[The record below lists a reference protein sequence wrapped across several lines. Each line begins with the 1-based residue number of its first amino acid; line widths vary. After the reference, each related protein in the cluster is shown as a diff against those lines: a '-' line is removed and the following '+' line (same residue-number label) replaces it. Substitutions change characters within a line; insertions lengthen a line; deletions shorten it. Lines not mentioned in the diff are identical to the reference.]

1 MIKEKS
7 DNITII
13 DNDDYSKPN
22 FLISAKYKSSLM
34 ANKVLAISLSRLQ
47 EAEDSKDGVLI
58 SDIKASEI
66 KKLVGGN
73 QGSFYRTLEKT
84 AREMTGRTIG
94 ISDPESHMFA
104 YTAVITQA
112 VYAKGIFRIEYNR
125 HLTKY
130 LKEIK
135 RNFTRLKLSVM
146 LTFQNVYAF
155 RLYEI
160 LKSEAYPRTYR
171 QKGTNI
177 YIKRFSIA
185 ELRFL
190 LGVANAELNVVQSI
204 LSDKKNPDYEKAY
217 EKTPE
222 KVMDTWSD
230 LKRYALDPA
239 VREINHISDISVEYA
254 TSRSGYGGKV
264 DHVEFKIILNGE
276 DEEITD
282 KTLDDTEILAEDDAI
297 DQTYELF
304 KGALKMKDVRSIV
317 KEAGCDFVKIRNAYE
332 VLSSQHDVNNITGFM
347 IKAIQEG
354 YQKVPKKNPGGNQF
368 YLEEQADYGDMDSF
382 EKKILANGSYE
393 QQTLMEGI

>member
-1 MIKEKS
+1 MIKEKNE
-7 DNITII
+7 NITII

-34 ANKVLAISLSRLQ
+34 ANKVLAIALSRLQ

-66 KKLVGGN
+66 KNMVGGN
-73 QGSFYRTLEKT
+73 KGSFYKTLEKT

-94 ISDPESHMFA
+94 ISDPESHMFS

-112 VYAKGIFRIEYNR
+112 VYSKGVFRIEYNR

-146 LTFQNVYAF
+146 LKFQNVYAF

-160 LKSEAYPRTYR
+160 LKSEAYPRAYR

-177 YIKRFSIA
+177 YIKRYSIA

-190 LGVANAELNVVQSI
+190 LGVANAELNIVQNI

-239 VREINHISDISVEYA
+239 IKEINQISDIFVDYA

-264 DHVEFKIILNGE
+264 DHVEFKIVLNSE
-276 DEEITD
+276 DENEELTECAAED
-282 KTLDDTEILAEDDAI
+282 AEILAEDDAI
-297 DQTYELF
+297 DRTYELF
-304 KGALKMKDVRSIV
+304 NGALKMKDVRSIV
-317 KEAGCDFVKIRNAYE
+317 KEAGCDFIKIKNAFEVYNSQQNVK
-332 VLSSQHDVNNITGFM
+332 NITGFM

-354 YQKVPKKNPGGNQF
+354 YQKVPKKDQKRNKFDFDG
-368 YLEEQADYGDMDSF
+368 QADYGDMD
-382 EKKILANGSYE
+382 ELENQILANGSYE
-393 QQTLMEGI
+393 QQTLI

>member
-1 MIKEKS
+1 MVKEKNE
-7 DNITII
+7 NITIV

-47 EAEDSKDGVLI
+47 EAEDSRDGVLV

-73 QGSFYRTLEKT
+73 KGSFYKTLEKT

-94 ISDPESHMFA
+94 ISDPESHVFA

-112 VYAKGIFRIEYNR
+112 AYAKGVFRIEYNR

-146 LTFQNVYAF
+146 LKFQNVYAF

-160 LKSEAYPRTYR
+160 LKAEAYPRTCR
-171 QKGTNI
+171 QKGMNV
-177 YIKRFSIA
+177 YIKRYSIP

-190 LGVANAELNVVQSI
+190 LGVANAELNVVQNI

-217 EKTPE
+217 AKTPE

-239 VREINHISDISVEYA
+239 VKEINQISDISVDYV

-264 DHVEFKIILNGE
+264 DHVEFRIVLNGE
-276 DEEITD
+276 DENGEITD
-282 KTLDDTEILAEDDAI
+282 TADDDTEILAEDDAI
-297 DQTYELF
+297 DRTYELF
-304 KGALKMKDVRSIV
+304 NGALKMKDVRSIIR
-317 KEAGCDFVKIRNAYE
+317 EAGCDFIKIKNAFE
-332 VLSSQHDVNNITGFM
+332 VFKSQQDVNNITGFM

-354 YQKVPKKNPGGNQF
+354 YQKVPGKKQKGNKF
-368 YLEEQADYGDMDSF
+368 NFEGQADYGDMD
-382 EKKILANGSYE
+382 ELENEILANSVRSGK
-393 QQTLMEGI
+393 T

>member
-1 MIKEKS
+1 MIKEKKEG
-7 DNITII
+7 ITII
-13 DNDDYSKPN
+13 DNDNYSKPN

-47 EAEDSKDGVLI
+47 EAADSKDGVLV
-58 SDIKASEI
+58 SDIKAAEI

-73 QGSFYRTLEKT
+73 KGSFYKTLEKT

-112 VYAKGIFRIEYNR
+112 VYAKGVFRIEYNR

-160 LKSEAYPRTYR
+160 LKSEAYPRVFQ
-171 QKGTNI
+171 QKDSNT
-177 YIKRFSIA
+177 YIKQFSIA

-190 LGVANAELNVVQSI
+190 LGVANAELNIVQNI
-204 LSDKKNPDYEKAY
+204 LNDKKNPDYEKAY
-217 EKTPE
+217 QKTPE

-239 VREINHISDISVEYA
+239 VKEINQISDISVAYE
-254 TSRSGYGGKV
+254 TSRSGYGGKI
-264 DHVEFKIILNGE
+264 DHVSFKIVLLDDDEESNDVI
-276 DEEITD
+276 EEIT
-282 KTLDDTEILAEDDAI
+282 EILTEDDAI

-304 KGALKMKDVRSIV
+304 EGALKMKDVRRIV
-317 KEAGCDFVKIRNAYE
+317 KEAECDFVKIKRAYK
-332 VLSSQHDVNNITGFM
+332 VFRSQQNVNNITGFM

-354 YQKVPKKNPGGNQF
+354 YQYVSDSTQ
-368 YLEEQADYGDMDSF
+368 EEMTDYGDIEEL
-382 EKKILANGSYE
+382 EKNILANGSYK
-393 QQTLMEGI
+393 QQTLI

>member
-1 MIKEKS
+1 MLKEKKES
-7 DNITII
+7 ITII
-13 DNDDYSKPN
+13 DNDNYSKPN

-47 EAEDSKDGVLI
+47 EAADSRDGVLV

-73 QGSFYRTLEKT
+73 KGSFYKLLEKT

-112 VYAKGIFRIEYNR
+112 VYAKGVFRIEYNR

-160 LKSEAYPRTYR
+160 LKSEAYPRIFQQR
-171 QKGTNI
+171 GSNI
-177 YIKRFSIA
+177 
-185 ELRFL
+185 
-190 LGVANAELNVVQSI
+190 
-204 LSDKKNPDYEKAY
+204 DKKNPDYEKAY
-217 EKTPE
+217 QKTPE

-239 VREINHISDISVEYA
+239 VKEINQISDIFVEYI
-254 TSRSGYGGKV
+254 TSRSGYGGKI
-264 DHVEFKIILNGE
+264 DHVEFKIVLIS
-276 DEEITD
+276 EEEENLEQVDNEI
-282 KTLDDTEILAEDDAI
+282 EILSEDDAI

-304 KGALKMKDVRSIV
+304 EGALKMKDVRRIV
-317 KEAGCDFVKIRNAYE
+317 KEAECNFEKIKSAYE
-332 VLSSQHDVNNITGFM
+332 VFHSQQNINNITGFM

-354 YQKVPKKNPGGNQF
+354 YQNISGKIQKE
-368 YLEEQADYGDMDSF
+368 LTDYGDIEELESR
-382 EKKILANGSYE
+382 ILENGNYK
-393 QQTLMEGI
+393 QQTLI

>member
-1 MIKEKS
+1 MIKEKN

-47 EAEDSKDGVLI
+47 EAEDSKDGVLV

-112 VYAKGIFRIEYNR
+112 VYAKAFFRIEYNR

-146 LTFQNVYAF
+146 LTFSKCLCF
-155 RLYEI
+155 
-160 LKSEAYPRTYR
+160 P
-171 QKGTNI
+171 
-177 YIKRFSIA
+177 
-185 ELRFL
+185 
-190 LGVANAELNVVQSI
+190 
-204 LSDKKNPDYEKAY
+204 
-217 EKTPE
+217 
-222 KVMDTWSD
+222 
-230 LKRYALDPA
+230 
-239 VREINHISDISVEYA
+239 
-254 TSRSGYGGKV
+254 
-264 DHVEFKIILNGE
+264 
-276 DEEITD
+276 
-282 KTLDDTEILAEDDAI
+282 
-297 DQTYELF
+297 
-304 KGALKMKDVRSIV
+304 
-317 KEAGCDFVKIRNAYE
+317 FV
-332 VLSSQHDVNNITGFM
+332 
-347 IKAIQEG
+347 
-354 YQKVPKKNPGGNQF
+354 
-368 YLEEQADYGDMDSF
+368 
-382 EKKILANGSYE
+382 
-393 QQTLMEGI
+393 

>member
-1 MIKEKS
+1 MLKEKKES
-7 DNITII
+7 ITII
-13 DNDDYSKPN
+13 DNDNYSKPN

-47 EAEDSKDGVLI
+47 EAADSRDGVLV

-73 QGSFYRTLEKT
+73 KGSFYKLLEKT

-112 VYAKGIFRIEYNR
+112 VYAKGVFRIEYNR

-160 LKSEAYPRTYR
+160 LKSEAYPRIFQQR
-171 QKGTNI
+171 GSNI

-190 LGVANAELNVVQSI
+190 LGVANAELNVVQNI
-204 LSDKKNPDYEKAY
+204 LNDKKK
-217 EKTPE
+217 
-222 KVMDTWSD
+222 
-230 LKRYALDPA
+230 
-239 VREINHISDISVEYA
+239 
-254 TSRSGYGGKV
+254 SR
-264 DHVEFKIILNGE
+264 L
-276 DEEITD
+276 
-282 KTLDDTEILAEDDAI
+282 
-297 DQTYELF
+297 
-304 KGALKMKDVRSIV
+304 
-317 KEAGCDFVKIRNAYE
+317 
-332 VLSSQHDVNNITGFM
+332 
-347 IKAIQEG
+347 
-354 YQKVPKKNPGGNQF
+354 
-368 YLEEQADYGDMDSF
+368 
-382 EKKILANGSYE
+382 
-393 QQTLMEGI
+393 

>member
-1 MIKEKS
+1 MLKEKKE
-7 DNITII
+7 NVTII
-13 DNDDYSKPN
+13 DNDNYSKPN

-47 EAEDSKDGVLI
+47 EAADSRDGVLV

-73 QGSFYRTLEKT
+73 KGSFYKLLEKT

-112 VYAKGIFRIEYNR
+112 VYAKGVFRIEYNR

-160 LKSEAYPRTYR
+160 LKSEAYPRIYQ
-171 QKGTNI
+171 QKGSNT

-204 LSDKKNPDYEKAY
+204 LNDKKNPDYEKAY
-217 EKTPE
+217 QRTPE

-239 VREINHISDISVEYA
+239 VKEINKISDISVDYI
-254 TSRSGYGGKV
+254 TSRSGYGGKI
-264 DHVEFKIILNGE
+264 DHVEFKIVLSSE
-276 DEEITD
+276 DEENVDQADSEI
-282 KTLDDTEILAEDDAI
+282 EILSEDDAI

-304 KGALKMKDVRSIV
+304 EGALKMKDVRRIV
-317 KEAGCDFVKIRNAYE
+317 KEAGCNFTKIKSAYE
-332 VLSSQHDVNNITGFM
+332 IFHSQQNINNITGFM

-354 YQKVPKKNPGGNQF
+354 YQNVSGKTQKE
-368 YLEEQADYGDMDSF
+368 LTDYGDIEELESR
-382 EKKILANGSYE
+382 ILENGDYK
-393 QQTLMEGI
+393 QQSLI

>member
-1 MIKEKS
+1 MLKEKKES
-7 DNITII
+7 ITII
-13 DNDDYSKPN
+13 DNDNYSKPN

-47 EAEDSKDGVLI
+47 EAADSRDGVLV

-73 QGSFYRTLEKT
+73 KGSFYKLLEKT

-112 VYAKGIFRIEYNR
+112 VYAKGVFRIEYNR

-160 LKSEAYPRTYR
+160 LKSEAYPRIFQQR
-171 QKGTNI
+171 GSNI

-190 LGVANAELNVVQSI
+190 LGVANAELNVVQNI
-204 LSDKKNPDYEKAY
+204 LNDKKNPDYEKAY
-217 EKTPE
+217 QKTPE

-239 VREINHISDISVEYA
+239 VKEINQISDIFVEYI
-254 TSRSGYGGKV
+254 TSRSGYGGKI
-264 DHVEFKIILNGE
+264 DHVEFKIVLIS
-276 DEEITD
+276 EEEENLEQVDNEI
-282 KTLDDTEILAEDDAI
+282 EILSEDDAI

-304 KGALKMKDVRSIV
+304 EGALKMKDVRRIV
-317 KEAGCDFVKIRNAYE
+317 KEAECNFEKIKSAYE
-332 VLSSQHDVNNITGFM
+332 VFHSQQNINNITGFM

-354 YQKVPKKNPGGNQF
+354 YQNVSGKTQRE
-368 YLEEQADYGDMDSF
+368 LTDYGDIEELESR
-382 EKKILANGSYE
+382 ILENGNYK
-393 QQTLMEGI
+393 QQTLI

>member
-1 MIKEKS
+1 MVKEKNE
-7 DNITII
+7 NITII

-22 FLISAKYKSSLM
+22 FLISGKYKSSLM

-47 EAEDSKDGVLI
+47 EAEDSNDGVLV

-66 KKLVGGN
+66 KKLIGGN
-73 QGSFYRTLEKT
+73 KGSFYRTLEKT
-84 AREMTGRTIG
+84 AREMTGRSIG
-94 ISDPESHMFA
+94 ISDPESHMFV

-112 VYAKGIFRIEYNR
+112 VYAKGVFRIEYNR

-171 QKGTNI
+171 QKGSNI
-177 YIKRFSIA
+177 YIKRFNVA

-190 LGVANAELNVVQSI
+190 LGVANAELNVVQNI

-222 KVMDTWSD
+222 KVMSTWSD

-239 VREINHISDISVEYA
+239 IKEINRISDIYVEYV
-254 TSRSGYGGKV
+254 TNRSGYGGKV
-264 DHVEFKIILNGE
+264 DSVEFKISLNGE
-276 DEEITD
+276 DERTD
-282 KTLDDTEILAEDDAI
+282 KVPDDDTELLSEDDAI
-297 DQTYELF
+297 DRTYELF
-304 KGALKMKDVRSIV
+304 NGALKMKDVRSIV
-317 KEAGCDFVKIRNAYE
+317 KEAGCDFVKIKNAFE
-332 VLSSQHDVNNITGFM
+332 VFNSQQNVNNITGFM
-347 IKAIQEG
+347 IKAIQEN
-354 YQKVPKKNPGGNQF
+354 YQKVPVKNQKKNKF
-368 YLEEQADYGDMDSF
+368 DFKEHADYGNMD
-382 EKKILANGSYE
+382 ELEDQILANGSY
-393 QQTLMEGI
+393 T

>member
-1 MIKEKS
+1 MIKEKN
-7 DNITII
+7 DNVTII
-13 DNDDYSKPN
+13 DNDNYSKPN

-112 VYAKGIFRIEYNR
+112 VYSKGVFRIEYNR

-177 YIKRFSIA
+177 YIKRFSVA

-222 KVMDTWSD
+222 KVMD
-230 LKRYALDPA
+230 PA
-239 VREINHISDISVEYA
+239 VKEINNISDISVEYI
-254 TSRSGYGGKV
+254 TSRSGYGGRV
-264 DHVEFKIILNGE
+264 DHVEFKIVLNSD
-276 DEEITD
+276 DEETTD
-282 KTLDDTEILAEDDAI
+282 KASDEAEILAEDDAI

-304 KGALKMKDVRSIV
+304 KGTLKMKDVRSIV
-317 KEAGCDFVKIRNAYE
+317 KEAGCDFVKIKNAYE
-332 VLSSQHDVNNITGFM
+332 VFNSQQNVNNITGFM

-354 YQKVPKKNPGGNQF
+354 YQKVPKKNQF
-368 YLEEQADYGDMDSF
+368 YFEERTDYGDMDAL
-382 EKKILANGSYE
+382 EKEILANGSYE
-393 QQTLMEGI
+393 QQTLIEGI

>member
-1 MIKEKS
+1 MVKDKNE
-7 DNITII
+7 NITII
-13 DNDDYSKPN
+13 DNDDYNKPN

-47 EAEDSKDGVLI
+47 EAEDSKDGVLV

-66 KKLVGGN
+66 KKLIGGN
-73 QGSFYRTLEKT
+73 YGSFYKTLEKT

-104 YTAVITQA
+104 YTVVITQA
-112 VYAKGIFRIEYNR
+112 VYFKGIFRIEYNR

-160 LKSEAYPRTYR
+160 LKSEAYPRTNQ
-171 QKGTNI
+171 QKETNI

-190 LGVANAELNVVQSI
+190 LGVANAELNVVQNI
-204 LSDKKNPDYEKAY
+204 LSDRKNPDYEKAY
-217 EKTPE
+217 AKTPE
-222 KVMDTWSD
+222 KVMNTWSD

-239 VREINHISDISVEYA
+239 VKEINHISDITVEYT

-264 DHVEFKIILNGE
+264 NHIEFKIELNGE
-276 DEEITD
+276 EEEITD
-282 KTLDDTEILAEDDAI
+282 TAVEATEILSEDDAI

-304 KGALKMKDVRSIV
+304 NGTLKMKDVRSIV
-317 KEAGCDFVKIRNAYE
+317 KEAGCDFMKIKNAYE
-332 VLSSQHDVNNITGFM
+332 VFNSQQNVNNITGFM

-354 YQKVPKKNPGGNQF
+354 YQRVSRKGQKENQF
-368 YLEEQADYGDMDSF
+368 YLEEQADYGDMDAL
-382 EKKILANGSYE
+382 EREILANGVYE
-393 QQTLMEGI
+393 QQTLI

>member
-1 MIKEKS
+1 MIKEKNE
-7 DNITII
+7 NITII

-66 KKLVGGN
+66 KNLVGGN
-73 QGSFYRTLEKT
+73 RGSFYRTLEKT

-112 VYAKGIFRIEYNR
+112 AYAKGVFRIEYNR

-146 LTFQNVYAF
+146 LKFQNVYAF

-177 YIKRFSIA
+177 YIKRYNIA

-190 LGVANAELNVVQSI
+190 LGVANAELNIVQNI

-222 KVMDTWSD
+222 KVMGTWSD

-239 VREINHISDISVEYA
+239 VKEINQISDIYVDYA

-264 DHVEFKIILNGE
+264 DHVEFKIIINGE
-276 DEEITD
+276 DERVEITD
-282 KTLDDTEILAEDDAI
+282 EISDSTDILAEDDAI
-297 DQTYELF
+297 DRTYELF
-304 KGALKMKDVRSIV
+304 NGALKMKDVRNIV
-317 KEAGCDFVKIRNAYE
+317 KEAGCDFMKIMNAYE
-332 VLSSQHDVNNITGFM
+332 VFHSQQNVNNITGFM

-354 YQKVPKKNPGGNQF
+354 YQKVPPKNQKKNKFDFDRQT
-368 YLEEQADYGDMDSF
+368 DYGDIDKL
-382 EKKILANGSYE
+382 ENTILANGSYK
-393 QQTLMEGI
+393 QQTLI

>member
-1 MIKEKS
+1 MEMLKEKKES
-7 DNITII
+7 ITII
-13 DNDDYSKPN
+13 DNDNYSKPN

-47 EAEDSKDGVLI
+47 EAADSKDGVLV

-73 QGSFYRTLEKT
+73 KGSFYKLLEKT

-112 VYAKGIFRIEYNR
+112 VYAKGVFRIEYNR

-160 LKSEAYPRTYR
+160 LKSEAYPRIFQQR
-171 QKGTNI
+171 GSNI

-190 LGVANAELNVVQSI
+190 LGVANAELNVVQNI
-204 LSDKKNPDYEKAY
+204 LNDKKNPDYEKAY
-217 EKTPE
+217 QKTPE

-239 VREINHISDISVEYA
+239 VKEINQISDIFVEYI
-254 TSRSGYGGKV
+254 TSRSGYGGKI
-264 DHVEFKIILNGE
+264 DHVEFKIVLIS
-276 DEEITD
+276 EEEENLEQVD
-282 KTLDDTEILAEDDAI
+282 SEI
-297 DQTYELF
+297 
-304 KGALKMKDVRSIV
+304 
-317 KEAGCDFVKIRNAYE
+317 
-332 VLSSQHDVNNITGFM
+332 
-347 IKAIQEG
+347 
-354 YQKVPKKNPGGNQF
+354 
-368 YLEEQADYGDMDSF
+368 
-382 EKKILANGSYE
+382 
-393 QQTLMEGI
+393 